1 VPFGRSRPQYT
12 ARLSLMGIPS
22 LSARR
27 VRGDLLVV
35 FRALS
40 SEQSPIR
47 HLFALHEG
55 GRTRGHS
62 LKLLKDRFVT
72 TARQYFLTNRIF
84 DQWNSLPPEIVNCK
98 TADSFKAKYDSLLK
112 SRPPDGP

>member
-1 VPFGRSRPQYT
+1 
-12 ARLSLMGIPS
+12 MGIPS

-47 HLFALHEG
+47 HLFTLHEG

-112 SRPPDGP
+112 SRPSDGP

>member
-12 ARLSLMGIPS
+12 VRPSLMGIPS

-47 HLFALHEG
+47 HMFTLHEG

-62 LKLLKDRFVT
+62 LKLLKDKFVT
-72 TARQYFLTNRIF
+72 ITRQYFLTNRVF
-84 DQWNSLPPEIVNCK
+84 DPWNSLPPETVYCK
-98 TADSFKAKYDSLLK
+98 TADSCRAEYDSLLK
-112 SRPPDGP
+112 SRRPDGP